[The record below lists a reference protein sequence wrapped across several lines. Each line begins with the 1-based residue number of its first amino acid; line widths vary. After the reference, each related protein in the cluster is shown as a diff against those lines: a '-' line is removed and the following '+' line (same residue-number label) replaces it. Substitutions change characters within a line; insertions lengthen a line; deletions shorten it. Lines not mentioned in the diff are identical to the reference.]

1 VKRIGK
7 WVAAAALGLV
17 AVPAVAQLAGVD
29 SAAFIGAVRDRDGAK
44 ANELLAKHR
53 GSIVNARHGKAET
66 ALIIAISRRDESWTG
81 FLLNQG
87 ANPNYAAAN
96 GDTPLIAA
104 ARVGYTDAA
113 DWLTQMGA
121 KVDLANRA
129 GETPLIIAVQTRQPA
144 MIRALLAKGAD
155 PDKTDNA
162 QGFSAR
168 DYARRDNRG
177 GELLRLIEAKK
188 PAAKV
193 AGAAAK

>member
-1 VKRIGK
+1 MKRLGRLAI
-7 WVAAAALGLV
+7 VAALGLA
-17 AVPAVAQLAGVD
+17 AVPAAAQMAGAD
-29 SAAFIGAVRDRDGAK
+29 GDAFVSAVRDRDGGK
-44 ANELLAKHR
+44 ATELLAKHR
-53 GSIVNARHGKAET
+53 NAIVNTRDGKGDT
-66 ALIIAISRRDESWTG
+66 GLIIAITRRDESWTG

-87 ANPNYAAAN
+87 ADPNYAARN

-104 ARVGYTDAA
+104 ARVGYEDAV
-113 DWLTQMGA
+113 DWLLQMGA
-121 KVDLANRA
+121 KVDVANRA
-129 GETPLIIAVQTRQPA
+129 GETPLIVAVQARQPA
-144 MIRALLAKGAD
+144 MVRTLLQKGAD

-193 AGAAAK
+193 AAAAE